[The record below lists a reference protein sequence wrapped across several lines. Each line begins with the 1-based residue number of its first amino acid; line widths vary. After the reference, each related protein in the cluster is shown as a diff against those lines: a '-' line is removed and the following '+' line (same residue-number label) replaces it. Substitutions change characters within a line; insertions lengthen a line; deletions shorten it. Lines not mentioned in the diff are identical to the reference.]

1 MFNQIEMFFGSKEDY
16 QECPKCGYRFFV
28 KPFPKVC
35 PNPNCLQPLVSKD
48 SFADHIEA
56 KLNVEQKPVTVDP
69 NVIPEKTTI
78 KGVPP
83 PKDNVKEI
91 QVSTAT
97 ASKQIAGVKVKKKT
111 TDINLDADIIVFP
124 KSGIYFKNF
133 GIVTQDRIVLYNRNP
148 AYNYIH
154 ELSSNL
160 DYIASSI
167 LGGEIDRLVLQSEVS
182 ETLEHILYMK
192 SEGILYFVYGVF
204 TIKDGLFIL
213 RDMKKSLKD
222 ALLGKL
228 ISSLD
233 KLDSANI
240 IKKMNGS
247 IKFCL
252 EQYLNLADIISDK
265 EIPQVDDWIR
275 FDYFGMSYRSIGT
288 ISKVLG
294 NDLPITMDQ
303 QLPPAQMEDLK
314 ESLITAKIEAIAA
327 NTIANTN
334 AVPKYLAVKLGYERY
349 RYMIFD
355 KLPNDYFMYMLAEGN
370 LEKAKPVV
378 AYLKELIAPIT
389 SAPFK
394 GDLHPFLEFK
404 DQIVAYFFP
413 SNAQDDRE
421 GRTFR

>member
-1 MFNQIEMFFGSKEDY
+1 MFFGSKDDY

-35 PNPNCLQPLVSKD
+35 PNPNCLQPLKSKD

-56 KLNVEQKPVTVDP
+56 KINMDQKMAHIETNIISDKSSA
-69 NVIPEKTTI
+69 KTI
-78 KGVPP
+78 PP
-83 PKDNVKEI
+83 PKENIKEI

-97 ASKQIAGVKVKKKT
+97 ASKQIAGVKVKKKNA
-111 TDINLDADIIVFP
+111 DINLDADIIVFP
-124 KSGIYFKNF
+124 KSGIFFKNF

-148 AYNYIH
+148 TYNYIH

-167 LGGEIDRLVLQSEVS
+167 LGGEIDRLVLQSELS
-182 ETLEHILYMK
+182 ESLEHILYLK

-222 ALLGKL
+222 SLIGKS
-228 ISSLD
+228 ITSLD
-233 KLDSANI
+233 KLDLVNI
-240 IKKMNGS
+240 SKKMNGS

-252 EQYLNLADIISDK
+252 EQYLNLSDIISDK

-288 ISKVLG
+288 ISKILG
-294 NDLPITMDQ
+294 NDLPIDMGGQ
-303 QLPPAQMEDLK
+303 QLSPAQLEDLK

-355 KLPNDYFMYMLAEGN
+355 KLPNDYFIYMLAEGN
-370 LEKAKPVV
+370 LEKAKPIV
-378 AYLKELIAPIT
+378 AYLKELVAPIT
-389 SAPFK
+389 STPFK
-394 GDLHPFLEFK
+394 GDLHPFLRLK
-404 DQIVAYFFP
+404 DQIVAFFFP
-413 SNAQDDRE
+413 SNAKDERE